1 MDRPEDDL
9 ASDYSEESFRDKLSR
24 YGKLAGFEVVEK
36 ALWLYYAA
44 QSENTP
50 AWARGIIFGALAYFI
65 NPVDAIPDL
74 LPVIGFSDDLGAL
87 ALAVA
92 TVALHITPE
101 VREKAR
107 ARIKEWFA

>member
-1 MDRPEDDL
+1 MSEPETDV
-9 ASDYSEESFRDKLSR
+9 ANDYSEENFWQKLSR
-24 YGKLAGFEVVEK
+24 YAKVAGYEVVER

-44 QSENTP
+44 QSEHTP
-50 AWARGIIFGALAYFI
+50 AWARAIIFGALAYFI

-74 LPVIGFSDDLGAL
+74 VPVIGFSDDLGAL

-92 TVALHITPE
+92 TVALNITPE

-107 ARIKEWFA
+107 SRMKEWFD